1 MVFSMEANVI
11 SINLWQTHVLSCPT
25 CGIAKDFGGLCQAA
39 QNFWKPPEIP
49 QIPQN
54 PSVSQ
59 NPRSSF
65 IPQNQRTEDFC
76 PEGDSQNPRNEAPS
90 YSHEYTADHRSC
102 GENTVD
108 RRSADRRS
116 CGQQS
121 ADRRPC
127 GQQSADRRSVA
138 LVLDGAGLS
147 SLAAQVSE
155 RIMVKTSSG
164 VSIAV
169 PMEKTSSLVSF
180 STAPGVILRM
190 PERDIAV
197 YGEMKDVI
205 WRISQITEVMGAHM
219 LFQGEMHNAAPGAS
233 RADAATTAIDV
244 RRRTGLPIEPLD
256 QVYGAF
262 GDVASRVLRLGDS
275 MGSLMT
281 VDDETRRVIRSLRML
296 GIRMRGE
303 LERSVQGELVIDES
317 SREVIQEAR
326 AVAIDL
332 QGEIE
337 RRVGT

>member
-121 ADRRPC
+121 ADRR
-127 GQQSADRRSVA
+127 SVA

-164 VSIAV
+164 VS
-169 PMEKTSSLVSF
+169 
-180 STAPGVILRM
+180 
-190 PERDIAV
+190 IAV

-262 GDVASRVLRLGDS
+262 GDVASRVLRLGDT

>member
-1 MVFSMEANVI
+1 MEANVI

-25 CGIAKDFGGLCQAA
+25 CGAAKDFGGLCQAA

-49 QIPQN
+49 QNAPN

-59 NPRSSF
+59 NQRPLWLSQDQRMENSQ
-65 IPQNQRTEDFC
+65 PQED
-76 PEGDSQNPRNEAPS
+76 PRNSRIEAPM
-90 YSHEYTADHRSC
+90 RSN
-102 GENTVD
+102 E
-108 RRSADRRS
+108 
-116 CGQQS
+116 
-121 ADRRPC
+121 RP
-127 GQQSADRRSVA
+127 VA

-147 SLAAQVSE
+147 SLASQVSE

-164 VSIAV
+164 ASIAV
-169 PMEKTSSLVSF
+169 PMEKTSSLISF
-180 STAPGVILRM
+180 STAPGVVIRM

-205 WRISQITEVMGAHM
+205 LRISQITEIMGAHV
-219 LFQGEMHNAAPGAS
+219 LFQGEMQRAAPGAS

-262 GDVASRVLRLGDS
+262 GDVASRVLRLGDT
-275 MGSLMT
+275 MGRLMT
-281 VDDETRRVIRSLRML
+281 VDAETRRVIRSLRLL

>member
-25 CGIAKDFGGLCQAA
+25 CGVAKDFGGLCQAA

-54 PSVSQ
+54 P
-59 NPRSSF
+59 RSSF
-65 IPQNQRTEDFC
+65 VPQNQRTEDFC

-90 YSHEYTADHRSC
+90 YSHEHAVDHRPC
-102 GENTVD
+102 GQQ
-108 RRSADRRS
+108 SADRRS

-219 LFQGEMHNAAPGAS
+219 LFQGEMHHAAPGAS

-303 LERSVQGELVIDES
+303 LERSVQGELVIDER

-326 AVAIDL
+326 SVAIDL